1 MCIKVD
7 SVRLK
12 KYLADIVRSANELKK
27 IIAQNSLQPESIE
40 LKAAKYI
47 LIELAEA
54 MSNTV
59 QHILAKQKGIA
70 VSGYIDTIV
79 KGRKEGMISE
89 GLFQKLKPFFD
100 FRNSLVH
107 RYWIIDDEKLIANI
121 EAGRDDFDQFAE
133 ELEKYIQSIR

>member
-1 MCIKVD
+1 MKID
-7 SVRLK
+7 TIRLK
-12 KYLADIVRSANELKK
+12 KYLSDIVRSAHDLKT
-27 IIAQNSLQPESIE
+27 IVDQNTLLPDSIE

-54 MSNTV
+54 MSNTL

-70 VSGYIDTIV
+70 VSGYTDTIV
-79 KGRKEGMISE
+79 KGYKEGIISE

-121 EAGRDDFDQFAE
+121 QAGKEDFNQFAE
-133 ELEKYIQSIR
+133 ELEAYIKSI

>member
-1 MCIKVD
+1 MKVD

-12 KYLADIVRSANELKK
+12 KYLTDIVRSANELKK
-27 IIAQNSLQPESIE
+27 IIEQNSLQSESIE

-54 MSNTV
+54 MSNTL

-79 KGRKEGMISE
+79 KGRKEGIISE
-89 GLFQKLKPFFD
+89 GLYKKLKPFFD

-121 EAGRDDFDQFAE
+121 EAGRNDFDQFAE
-133 ELEKYIQSIR
+133 ELENYIQSIR

>member
-1 MCIKVD
+1 MKVD

-27 IIAQNSLQPESIE
+27 IIEQNSLEPGTIE

-54 MSNTV
+54 MSNTL
-59 QHILAKQKGIA
+59 QHVLAKQKGIA

-79 KGRKEGMISE
+79 KGRKEGIISE
-89 GLFQKLKPFFD
+89 GLFKKLKPFLD

-107 RYWIIDDEKLIANI
+107 RYLIIDEEKLIANI

-133 ELEKYIQSIR
+133 ELENYIQSIR